1 MVRAPREA
9 DLARLRQFLTRLE
22 ADARYA
28 PGGDSNVGSE
38 IEKLK
43 DEIAYLE
50 GVRSKAYLFQ
60 IPIDYGSPRLAGR

>member
-9 DLARLRQFLTRLE
+9 DLARLRQFLKRLE

-28 PGGDSNVGSE
+28 PGGDNNVSGE
-38 IEKLK
+38 IDKLK

-60 IPIDYGSPRLAGR
+60 IAIDYGSPRSVGR